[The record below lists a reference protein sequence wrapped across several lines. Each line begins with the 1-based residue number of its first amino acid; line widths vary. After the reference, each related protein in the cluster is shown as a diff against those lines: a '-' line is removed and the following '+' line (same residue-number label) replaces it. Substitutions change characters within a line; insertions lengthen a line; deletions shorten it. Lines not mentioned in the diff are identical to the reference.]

1 MKMISAIIRP
11 NMLERLSSSL
21 RKAQV
26 PGITVLKAE
35 GFGREHS
42 RADLDLVGYL
52 QPRIKVEIAVQA
64 DEVDAVIDVIQ
75 QTVSTQKDGD
85 GMIFVFE
92 LEGAVRL
99 GSGER
104 GRSSLT

>member
-21 RKAQV
+21 RKARV
-26 PGITVLKAE
+26 PGITVSRAE

-52 QPRIKVEIAVQA
+52 QPRVKVEIAVQA
-64 DEVDAVIDVIQ
+64 DEVEAVIDVIQ
-75 QTVSTQKDGD
+75 QTVGTQKDGD
-85 GMIFVFE
+85 GMIFVSE
-92 LEGAVRL
+92 LDSVVRL
-99 GSGER
+99 VSGKRER
-104 GRSSLT
+104 QSLT